1 VARLLSKSKYLAG
14 IQCPRLLW
22 TQVNQPAIIPAVD
35 AATQHVFDQGHLVGE
50 YARQL
55 YHDGIQIPHD
65 SFMGNIHE
73 TRRLLA
79 ERRPLFEAGILSDQI
94 YSRVD
99 ILDPMNDDEWDI
111 VEIKASTSVKDVHI
125 DDVVFQKHCCE
136 QAGLKIRACR
146 LGFIDR
152 QYVRHGDIDPS
163 ALFTIEDISTRVEEA
178 GRDIEERILDLFDV
192 IVSRTSPEVPIGQ
205 HCLHPYECPLRPE
218 CWALLPENSIFDLR
232 GGKTSQFSL
241 YEQGIMSITD
251 IPDDIAL
258 SRQQHIQKECL
269 MTGKTHIERE
279 EIRRFLDRLEHPL
292 YYLDFETVAPAIP
305 AYDGMRPYQDMP
317 FQFSIHIVEQ
327 YGSEPTHHSFLAGGT
342 EDPRPGILNELRRLL
357 GSRGSIVA
365 YNAGFE
371 EGILKD
377 LVEAFPEHSDWLQG
391 ILARMVDLLFPFT
404 NFHYYHA
411 SQKDT
416 ASLKKVL
423 SAITGRGYEEMNIGN
438 GMDASIAYAK
448 IAYGNA
454 TEDEIARVRA
464 DLTEYCKLDT
474 EGMIWIVD
482 ELRKL
487 TDSQQG
493 RLPL

>member
-1 VARLLSKSKYLAG
+1 MAKLLSKSKYLAG
-14 IQCPRLLW
+14 NQCPRLLW
-22 TQVNQPAIIPAVD
+22 TQVNQPSSIPPVD
-35 AATQHVFDQGHLVGE
+35 TATQHVFDQGHLVGE

-55 YHDGIQIPHD
+55 YPDGIQVPHD
-65 SFMGNIHE
+65 DFMENIHE
-73 TRRLLA
+73 TRRLLV
-79 ERRPLFEAGILSDQI
+79 ERRPLFEAGILYGRI

-99 ILDPMNDDEWDI
+99 ILDPVSDDEWDI

-125 DDVVFQKHCCE
+125 DDVAFQKHCCE

-146 LGFIDR
+146 LGFINR
-152 QYVRHGDIDPS
+152 QYVRYGDIDPW
-163 ALFTIEDISTRVEEA
+163 ALFVIEDISTRVKEA
-178 GRDIEERILDLFDV
+178 GQDIEERILDLFDV
-192 IVSRTSPEVPIGQ
+192 ILRGTSPDVPIGRC
-205 HCLHPYECPLRPE
+205 CLDPYECPLRSE
-218 CWALLPENSIFDLR
+218 CWAFLPENSVFDLR
-232 GGKTSQFSL
+232 GGKPGQFSL
-241 YEQGIMSITD
+241 YERGIMSIKD

-269 MTGKTHIERE
+269 MTGRTHIERE
-279 EIRRFLDRLEHPL
+279 EIRRFLDTLRYPL
-292 YYLDFETVAPAIP
+292 YYLDFETVSPAIP
-305 AYDGMRPYQDMP
+305 AYDGMRPYQGIP
-317 FQFSIHIVEQ
+317 FQFSLHIVEQ
-327 YGSEPTHHSFLAGGT
+327 YGGEPTHHSFLAGGA

-357 GSRGSIVA
+357 GSRGSIIA
-365 YNAGFE
+365 YNADFE

-377 LVEAFPEHSDWLQG
+377 LVEAFPEHADWLSG
-391 ILARMVDLLFPFT
+391 ILARMVDLLFPFAS
-404 NFHYYHA
+404 FHYYHA

-423 SAITGRGYEEMNIGN
+423 SALTGRGYEDMGIGN

-454 TEDEIARVRA
+454 TEEEINRVRA

-487 TDSQQG
+487 TGSPQG

>member
-1 VARLLSKSKYLAG
+1 MARLLSKSKYLAG

-22 TQVNQPAIIPAVD
+22 TQVNQPAVIPAVD
-35 AATQHVFDQGHLVGE
+35 AVTQHVFDQGHLVGE

-55 YHDGIQIPHD
+55 YPDGIQIPHD
-65 SFMGNIHE
+65 NFMDNIHE

-79 ERRPLFEAGILSDQI
+79 ERRPLFEAGILSGKI

-99 ILDPMNDDEWDI
+99 ILDPVNDDEWDI
-111 VEIKASTSVKDVHI
+111 VEIKASTSVKDVHV
-125 DDVVFQKHCCE
+125 DDVAFQRHCCE
-136 QAGLKIRACR
+136 QAGLKIRACK
-146 LGFIDR
+146 LGFINR
-152 QYVRHGDIDPS
+152 QYVRYGDIDPR
-163 ALFTIEDISTRVEEA
+163 ALFTREDISPQVEEA
-178 GRDIEERILDLFDV
+178 GRDIEER
-192 IVSRTSPEVPIGQ
+192 VSRMFGIFLSGVCPELPIGQ
-205 HCLHPYECPLRPE
+205 HCLAPYECPLRAD
-218 CWALLPENSIFDLR
+218 CWSFLPEDSIFELR
-232 GGKTSQFSL
+232 GGKTRQFSL
-241 YEQGIMSITD
+241 YEQGIMSIRG
-251 IPDDIAL
+251 IPDDVAL
-258 SRQQHIQKECL
+258 SRQQQIQKECL

-317 FQFSIHIVEQ
+317 FQFSLHIVEQ
-327 YGSEPTHHSFLAGGT
+327 YGSEPTHHSFLAEGV

-357 GSRGSIVA
+357 GSRGSIIA

-377 LVEAFPEHSDWLQG
+377 LVEAFPEHEDWLQG
-391 ILARMVDLLFPFT
+391 ILARMVDLLSPFT

-423 SAITGRGYEEMNIGN
+423 SALTSRGYEDMSIGN
-438 GMDASIAYAK
+438 GMDASVAYAK
-448 IAYGNA
+448 IAYGKA
-454 TEDEIARVRA
+454 TEEEIARVRA
-464 DLTEYCKLDT
+464 DLAEYCKLDT

-482 ELRKL
+482 ELR
-487 TDSQQG
+487 
-493 RLPL
+493 RLSDHAQSRRLL

>member
-1 VARLLSKSKYLAG
+1 MARLLSKSKYLAG
-14 IQCPRLLW
+14 NQCPRLLW
-22 TQVNQPAIIPAVD
+22 TQVNQPSSIPPVD
-35 AATQHVFDQGHLVGE
+35 TATQHVFDQGHLVGE

-55 YHDGIQIPHD
+55 YPEGIQIPQD
-65 SFMGNIHE
+65 DFMENIHE

-79 ERRPLFEAGILSDQI
+79 DRRPLFEAGILHGKI

-99 ILDPMNDDEWDI
+99 ILDPVNDDEWDI

-136 QAGLKIRACR
+136 QAGLKMRACK
-146 LGFIDR
+146 LGFVNR
-152 QYVRHGDIDPS
+152 EYVRSGDIDPQE
-163 ALFTIEDISTRVEEA
+163 LFVIEDISARVEEA
-178 GRDIEERILDLFDV
+178 GRDIEDRILDLFDV
-192 IVSRTSPEVPIGQ
+192 IVSRTSPDVPIGQ

-218 CWALLPENSIFDLR
+218 CWAFLPENSVFDLR
-232 GGKTSQFSL
+232 GGKTNQFSL
-241 YEQGIMSITD
+241 YEQGIMSIKD
-251 IPDDIAL
+251 IRDDIAL

-279 EIRRFLDRLEHPL
+279 GIRRFLDRLEHPL
-292 YYLDFETVAPAIP
+292 HYLDFETVSPAIP
-305 AYDGMRPYQDMP
+305 PYDGMRPYQDMP
-317 FQFSIHIVEQ
+317 FQFSLHIVEE
-327 YGSEPTHHSFLAGGT
+327 YGSEPVHHSFLAEGK
-342 EDPRPGILNELRRLL
+342 EDPRPRILNELQMLL
-357 GSRGSIVA
+357 GSEGSIVA

-371 EGILKD
+371 ESVLKE

-423 SAITGRGYEEMNIGN
+423 SALTGRGYEEMGIGN

-454 TEDEIARVRA
+454 TEEEISRVRA
-464 DLTEYCKLDT
+464 DLTDYCKLDT

-482 ELRKL
+482 ELR
-487 TDSQQG
+487 
-493 RLPL
+493 RLSGHAQSRRLL

>member
-1 VARLLSKSKYLAG
+1 MARLLSKSKYLAG
-14 IQCPRLLW
+14 NQCPRLLW
-22 TQVNQPAIIPAVD
+22 TQVNQPSSIPPVD
-35 AATQHVFDQGHLVGE
+35 TATQHVFDQGHLVGE
-50 YARQL
+50 HARQL
-55 YHDGIQIPHD
+55 YPDGIQIPHD
-65 SFMGNIHE
+65 DFMENIHE
-73 TRRLLA
+73 TRKLLA
-79 ERRPLFEAGILSDQI
+79 ERRLLFEAGILYGKI

-99 ILDPMNDDEWDI
+99 ILDPVNDDEWDI

-125 DDVVFQKHCCE
+125 EDVVFQKHCCE

-146 LGFIDR
+146 LGFINR
-152 QYVRHGDIDPS
+152 QYVRYGDIDPQ
-163 ALFTIEDISTRVEEA
+163 ALFVTEDISTRVEEA

-192 IVSRTSPEVPIGQ
+192 ILRGTSPDIPIGR
-205 HCLHPYECPLRPE
+205 HCLDPYECPLRSE
-218 CWALLPENSIFDLR
+218 CWAFLPENSVFDLR

-241 YEQGIMSITD
+241 YEQGIMSIKD

-279 EIRRFLDRLEHPL
+279 EIRRFLDRLRYPL
-292 YYLDFETVAPAIP
+292 YYLDFETVSPAIP
-305 AYDGMRPYQDMP
+305 AYDGMRPYQDIP
-317 FQFSIHIVEQ
+317 FQFSLHIVEQ
-327 YGSEPTHHSFLAGGT
+327 YGWEPTHHSFLAGGV

-357 GSRGSIVA
+357 GSRGSIIA
-365 YNAGFE
+365 YNADFE

-377 LVEAFPEHSDWLQG
+377 LVEAFPEHTDWLSG
-391 ILARMVDLLFPFT
+391 ILARMVDLLFPFA
-404 NFHYYHA
+404 NFHYYHP

-423 SAITGRGYEEMNIGN
+423 SALTGRGYEDMGIGN

-448 IAYGNA
+448 IAYGNV
-454 TEDEIARVRA
+454 TEEEICRVRA

-487 TDSQQG
+487 TDSPQG